1 MPPCVK
7 DAKLNLAQ
15 SLAGCAA
22 QQPGRLGGIIAA
34 QCSPD
39 VQGAGPYTPSQFE
52 LDLTVC
58 A

>member
-1 MPPCVK
+1 
-7 DAKLNLAQ
+7 LAQ

-39 VQGAGPYTPSQFE
+39 VQGALMRYCQGAGVSIN
-52 LDLTVC
+52 
-58 A
+58 